1 MSDLTSRAFGLG
13 LSDLFG
19 VGLARCPRS
28 SLIISLFVR
37 CPGRRPVRSNNC
49 SLTHAAASW
58 IFEHLELLFVP
69 DGPATDWV
77 SDSDFTIVRYS
88 AQYLEQRVLTYAF
101 ARPVWCFSN
110 YCSFLPG
117 RKLLEEPKLKRTI
130 VRSYQLACQGIIS
143 YDINYIRC

>member
-1 MSDLTSRAFGLG
+1 MRRRGSDLTSRCVGLG

-37 CPGRRPVRSNNC
+37 CPGRRPVKTNNC

-58 IFEHLELLFVP
+58 EIEHLELLFAPGCWRAGQTGVV
-69 DGPATDWV
+69 GLRT
-77 SDSDFTIVRYS
+77 SQLFGIL
-88 AQYLEQRVLTYAF
+88 AQYQEQRVLTYAF

-110 YCSFLPG
+110 YCSLQ
-117 RKLLEEPKLKRTI
+117 
-130 VRSYQLACQGIIS
+130 SACCQGIIS
-143 YDINYIRC
+143 YDINYIRG